1 MDRSLAGRSPIALP
15 LPRLGGVVGPVRAG
29 VRFVRARRRLR
40 IALLAALAATPLIV
54 GGWMWLR
61 QSPFVSVQHVRI
73 TGVHGSEARAI
84 EAALTD
90 AARHMSTLD
99 VRAGALREATSR
111 FVVVRDVRAT
121 PVFPHGLRIHV
132 IEQLPVAALVVAG
145 ARTAVA
151 ADGVILGPAL
161 LSSALPTVAGFHEGL
176 AGQHVN
182 GPNVLAAVS
191 ILGAAAMPLR
201 RAVASVYTGA
211 NGLTVAFRGGL
222 LAYFGD
228 ASLPH
233 AKWLSLARVLS
244 DPSSQGA
251 SYVDVRVPSRP
262 AAGFPV
268 GVNPPAAT
276 AGTGTSET
284 PLTGESAS
292 ASEATIFSLA
302 ASLAGDAGGAA
313 ASTTSATEASET
325 PASTAEPSSESP
337 APATTESSQSTES
350 VGG

>member
-1 MDRSLAGRSPIALP
+1 MDRSFAGRLPLALP
-15 LPRLGGVVGPVRAG
+15 LPRLGGAAGRLRAG
-29 VRFVRARRRLR
+29 VRFVRAHRRVR
-40 IALLAALAATPLIV
+40 IALLAALAATPLLV

-73 TGVHGSEARAI
+73 SGVHGPEARAI

-90 AARHMSTLD
+90 AARRMSTLD

-111 FVVVRDVRAT
+111 FVVVRDVHAT

-132 IEQLPVAALVVAG
+132 VEQLPVAALVVAG

-161 LSSALPTVAGFHEGL
+161 LSSSLPTVTGFHEGL
-176 AGQHVN
+176 AGQRVA
-182 GPNVLAAVS
+182 GPNVLAAVRV
-191 ILGAAAMPLR
+191 LGAAAMPLR
-201 RAVASVYTGA
+201 RAVARVYTGP

-222 LAYFGD
+222 VAYFGD
-228 ASLPH
+228 ATLPH

-251 SYVDVRVPSRP
+251 SYVDVRLPARP
-262 AAGFPV
+262 AAGFPA
-268 GVNPPAAT
+268 GVTPPAAV
-276 AGTGTSET
+276 AGTGASET

-292 ASEATIFSLA
+292 AQEATISSLA
-302 ASLAGDAGGAA
+302 ATLAGDAGGSA
-313 ASTTSATEASET
+313 ASTTSATET
-325 PASTAEPSSESP
+325 PASTEEPAKEQPSTTTSEPTQSAEP
-337 APATTESSQSTES
+337 A
-350 VGG
+350 GG